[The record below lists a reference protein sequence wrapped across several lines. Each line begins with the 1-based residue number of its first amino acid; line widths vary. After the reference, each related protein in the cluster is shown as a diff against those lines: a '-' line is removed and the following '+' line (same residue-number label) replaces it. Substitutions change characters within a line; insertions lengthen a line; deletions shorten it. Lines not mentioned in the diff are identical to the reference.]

1 MKLTFEE
8 KKLLYTY
15 GCADLELTRKR
26 LYEIAGLTVDPDQN
40 KLVLDFCRKLENE
53 TLADWY
59 DQMFYFVRAEME
71 CYTNMLLLMQDIEE
85 DEDWGPTIFDESE
98 EGKLIDD
105 AGKREGAPHQT
116 EQPHRDSGT
125 AHSGG
130 GFRRGQRD
138 GADCKG
144 HAGTARRPAAAVGYR
159 HPEPGCAVC
168 RGCNF

>member
-1 MKLTFEE
+1 MNSGIFSNPEFKTALHNARRSFCYIGSAQGRPFFIRRNKPIKLTFEE

-26 LYEIAGLTVDPDQN
+26 LYGVAGLTVDPDQN
-40 KLVLDFCRKLENE
+40 RLVYDFCRKLEDK

-98 EGKLIDD
+98 EEELIDD
-105 AGKREGAPHQT
+105 
-116 EQPHRDSGT
+116 
-125 AHSGG
+125 
-130 GFRRGQRD
+130 
-138 GADCKG
+138 
-144 HAGTARRPAAAVGYR
+144 V
-159 HPEPGCAVC
+159 
-168 RGCNF
+168 